1 MLAARAF
8 LAADAC
14 EGHGLQVTPLQEH
27 TLDDLRAFLPAAAG
41 LQNPVDMLATAS
53 ADHYARAMR
62 ILLADPNVDSLMTIF
77 IPPLVTAAADVAAA
91 MTDAA
96 RTAAKPVLAT
106 FMSVEGAIPMLAPIP
121 CYRFPEAAVAALGT
135 CDVLWRVAP
144 ATRRTRRRI
153 STPKSQRP
161 RPVLAEALA
170 RGSGWLTPAAAQRV
184 LAVDRGFRSCP
195 RRPLPSP
202 DGRVR
207 GPQPWLPGGIQ
218 GRSARQSCTSPMSA
232 P

>member
-1 MLAARAF
+1 
-8 LAADAC
+8 
-14 EGHGLQVTPLQEH
+14 
-27 TLDDLRAFLPAAAG
+27 
-41 LQNPVDMLATAS
+41 MLATAS
-53 ADHYARAMR
+53 AGQFGRAMR
-62 ILLADPNVDSLMTIF
+62 ILLADPNVDSLLTIF

-144 ATRRTRRRI
+144 NDPPARRRI
-153 STPKSQRP
+153 FDAEVAAA

-170 RGSGWLTPAAAQRV
+170 RGSGWLTPSAAQQV
-184 LAVDRGFRSCP
+184 LQSMGIPVVPAQAVAN
-195 RRPLPSP
+195 SP
-202 DGRVR
+202 DAVSAARNLGYPVALKGF
-207 GPQPWLPGGIQ
+207 GPTILHKSDVGAVKLRIENDDA
-218 GRSARQSCTSPMSA
+218 ARAGLSSS
-232 P
+232 